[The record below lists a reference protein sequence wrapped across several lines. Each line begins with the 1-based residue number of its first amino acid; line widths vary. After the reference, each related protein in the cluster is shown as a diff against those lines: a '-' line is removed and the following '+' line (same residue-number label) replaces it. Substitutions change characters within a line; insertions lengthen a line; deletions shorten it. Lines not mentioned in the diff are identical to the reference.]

1 MKLQN
6 SSVNVPVWF
15 WVVAALG
22 LAWNL
27 FGVVQFVQSV
37 VATEES
43 LMAMGMT
50 QVQAHTMKS
59 YPLWMTVAFAV
70 GTFGGLVGC
79 FLLFLKKKT
88 SSAIFAVSLVGYI
101 LLYIGDITEG
111 VFEAMGMQQ
120 VIILTT
126 VVLVAIGLLLF
137 SKYFKK
143 QGTLN

>member
-1 MKLQN
+1 MKSQN
-6 SSVNVPVWF
+6 SSVSVPVWF
-15 WVVAALG
+15 WIVAILG

-50 QVQAHTMKS
+50 QVQAQTMKT
-59 YPLWMTVAFAV
+59 YPMWMTIAFAV
-70 GTFGGLVGC
+70 GTFAGLIGC
-79 FLLFLKKKT
+79 LLLLLKKKL
-88 SSAIFAVSLVGYI
+88 SSAVFVASLVGYI
-101 LLYIGDITEG
+101 ILYIGDITEG
-111 VFEAMGMQQ
+111 VFEVMGMQQ

-143 QGTLN
+143 QGILN